1 MSPTKVSCRS
11 CGAPEGR
18 ACGVEGKYVHYC
30 EARIT
35 DATGRVTLKNGRAY
49 VNGVDV
55 RSGDAEL
62 PESYTASARKG
73 GQRGRR

>member
-1 MSPTKVSCRS
+1 MSPTKVSCRT

-30 EARIT
+30 EARI
-35 DATGRVTLKNGRAY
+35 DDVLQRVSLVNGRAY
-49 VNGVDV
+49 VNGVDR
-55 RSGDAEL
+55 RSGDAGV
-62 PESYTASARKG
+62 PEAYSVSASRG